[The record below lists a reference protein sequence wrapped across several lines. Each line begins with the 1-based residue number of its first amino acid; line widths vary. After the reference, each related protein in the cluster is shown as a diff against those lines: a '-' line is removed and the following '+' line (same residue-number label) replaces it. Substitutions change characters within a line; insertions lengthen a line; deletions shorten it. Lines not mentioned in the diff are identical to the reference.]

1 MLECVQ
7 KYVYLGIE
15 ISASGSFQGAIKSL
29 CDKAKKAIGRL
40 RRLFFIGAV
49 SCKFYISLFQKV
61 IVPIF
66 TYACEIWGAYIV
78 QPSKSI
84 FRDELSGYFK
94 FEFEKIYI
102 GFLKYCLGVHRKSS
116 NLAVLGELG
125 QLPISLKILRLVCK
139 NWYRIV
145 NLPRDSLLY
154 DSYLCNVMLFS
165 EGKSTWLQTIKDTLY
180 SVNLRHLWDNC
191 GNKNNSFPD
200 NLIRK
205 GLSDKFRRQWNS
217 EMNINDA
224 QDKKLRNYVLFK
236 NEFKFENYLQIIK
249 DFEIRKN
256 VTRLRI
262 SAHNLAIE
270 KGRHKRPTKLP
281 LEERTCNICNTLE
294 DEIHFLINCQ
304 LFCSPRLILFQ
315 SLEDIFVDFNKYS
328 DLDKFKIIM
337 SSQDT
342 DLISKLALFIKSC
355 IQIRGNPL

>member
-1 MLECVQ
+1 
-7 KYVYLGIE
+7 
-15 ISASGSFQGAIKSL
+15 
-29 CDKAKKAIGRL
+29 
-40 RRLFFIGAV
+40 
-49 SCKFYISLFQKV
+49 
-61 IVPIF
+61 
-66 TYACEIWGAYIV
+66 
-78 QPSKSI
+78 
-84 FRDELSGYFK
+84 
-94 FEFEKIYI
+94 
-102 GFLKYCLGVHRKSS
+102 
-116 NLAVLGELG
+116 
-125 QLPISLKILRLVCK
+125 
-139 NWYRIV
+139 
-145 NLPRDSLLY
+145 
-154 DSYLCNVMLFS
+154 
-165 EGKSTWLQTIKDTLY
+165 
-180 SVNLRHLWDNC
+180 
-191 GNKNNSFPD
+191 
-200 NLIRK
+200 
-205 GLSDKFRRQWNS
+205 
-217 EMNINDA
+217 MNINDA
-224 QDKKLRNYVLFK
+224 QDKKLRNCVLSK